1 MNTKTTFTELKDFLL
16 LWGSQTV
23 SSLGTAMTEYALV
36 VWVYGK
42 QGTASS
48 VTLLTLCTF
57 LPTIL
62 FRFIAGTLADRWNKK
77 RIMLVCDAL
86 AACGTLLILVLHLL
100 SLLRIWHLYV
110 INVLLSFMN
119 AFQAPAAHVATSLL
133 VPQKHYA
140 RTGGLQAFAGSA
152 VSILAPALGSM
163 LLAFGGLRL
172 VLALDLF
179 TFAIAFSTLRFL
191 VCVPEPERKDA
202 EEAHPFWQEC
212 MFGLVFLKEH
222 KPLLKLILFLAAINF
237 LAKIGGDGQMAA
249 FVLAR
254 TGGNQQALGMVQTSV
269 SLGIM
274 AGSLLMT
281 WLKPAQNRFAA
292 VYLTCGLT
300 FFIGNVGQSLTASS
314 SAWVIAAFGSYLM
327 AAIMNVHLTVL
338 MRENVPVDMQGRAF
352 SARDTLQ
359 NGSIP
364 LGLLLGGPLV
374 DHVFEPFMRASSPV
388 QQWLAGFFGSG
399 SGAGIALLFF
409 VTGMAGA
416 GMSFTALF
424 LSLRRSKQH

>member
-1 MNTKTTFTELKDFLL
+1 MNSKSTFSELKNFLF
-16 LWGSQTV
+16 LWASQTV

-36 VWVYGK
+36 VWVYGQ

-48 VTLLTLCTF
+48 VTILTLCTF

-62 FRFIAGTLADRWNKK
+62 FRFIAGTLTDRWNKK
-77 RIMLVCDAL
+77 SIMLACDAF
-86 AACGTLLILVLHLL
+86 AACGTLMILVLH
-100 SLLRIWHLYV
+100 SLARLRIWHLYV

-152 VSILAPALGSM
+152 VSILAPALGSAF
-163 LLAFGGLRL
+163 LAFGGLRL
-172 VLALDLF
+172 VLAFDLF
-179 TFAIAFSTLRFL
+179 SFAIAFSVLFFL
-191 VCVPEPERKDA
+191 IRVPESERN
-202 EEAHPFWQEC
+202 ENEASKPFWQEC
-212 MFGLVFLKEH
+212 TFGLLFLKEH
-222 KPLLKLILFLAAINF
+222 KPLLKLILFMAVINF
-237 LAKIGGDGQMAA
+237 LAKIGGDGQMAT

-254 TGGNQQALGMVQTSV
+254 TNGSHQALGLVQVAV

-281 WLKPAQNRFAA
+281 WLKPASNRFAA
-292 VYLTCGLT
+292 IYLTCGLI
-300 FFIGNVGQSLTASS
+300 FFGDLIQSLTVSVPI
-314 SAWVIAAFGSYLM
+314 WTAAVFLAYLT
-327 AAIMNVHLTVL
+327 AAVMNVHLTVL
-338 MRENVPVDMQGRAF
+338 MREAVPVDLQGRVF

-359 NGSIP
+359 NGCIP

>member
-1 MNTKTTFTELKDFLL
+1 MKNNSTATELKDFLL

-36 VWVYGK
+36 VWVYGQ

-77 RIMLVCDAL
+77 RIMLVCDAF
-86 AACGTLLILVLHLL
+86 AACGTLLVLGLHSLA
-100 SLLRIWHLYV
+100 LLRVWHLYV
-110 INVLLSFMN
+110 INFVLSFMN
-119 AFQAPAAHVATSLL
+119 AFQIPASYVATSLL
-133 VPQKHYA
+133 VPHKHYA
-140 RTGGLQAFAGSA
+140 RAGGMQSFAGSA
-152 VSILAPALGSM
+152 TSILAPALGSV
-163 LLAFGGLRL
+163 LLACGGLTL
-172 VLALDLF
+172 VLVLDLL
-179 TFAIAFSTLRFL
+179 TFAVAFSTLFFL
-191 VCVPEPERKDA
+191 VRIPDTEKPKCKDRK
-202 EEAHPFWQEC
+202 PFWQDC
-212 MFGLVFLKEH
+212 TAGLVFLKEQ
-222 KPLLKLILFLAAINF
+222 KTLLRLILFFTAINF
-237 LAKIGGDGQMAA
+237 LAKIGGDGQQAA

-254 TGGNQQALGMVQTSV
+254 TDGNQQTLGLVQAAV

-281 WLKPAQNRFAA
+281 WLKPAKDRFTA

-300 FFIGNVGQSLTASS
+300 FFIGNVGQGLTASV
-314 SAWVIAAFGSYLM
+314 WVWVTAAFGSYLM

-338 MRENVPVDMQGRAF
+338 MREQVPVEMQGRVF

-364 LGLLLGGPLV
+364 LGLLWGGWLA
-374 DHVFEPFMRASSPV
+374 DHVFEPFMNGSSPM
-388 QQWLAGFFGSG
+388 QNWLSQWFGTGGG
-399 SGAGIALLFF
+399 SGIALLFF
-409 VTGMAGA
+409 IVGIAG
-416 GMSFTALF
+416 TAL
-424 LSLRRSKQH
+424 SLAMLWHSLLKHKR